1 MLVPLAVL
9 GLALSAGC
17 GDKDAGTGA
26 AGPAGAAGPTGAA
39 AHSDADVEQV
49 RYENLVADCMKKQGF
64 RYAPRPPLPMGDDD
78 QGRFTG
84 PASVLEPAD
93 EVREFRQKYGFG
105 VFARLVYPNDP
116 AVAVPDIDPAKNPN
130 NAIRDGLDPARRKAY
145 DLALQGAADVQTDED
160 KARKK
165 ADSGPQGCSGEASE
179 QVYGPATRDEA
190 DSKAAERAYAA
201 FQTDPDA
208 VAAAQKYA
216 DCLRGRGYRVR
227 SARPGEVESSMS
239 EAAMDGNLPAEG
251 PDGGKVPTG
260 GAATAAVAGAAP
272 VEPEVA
278 RAGLER
284 EIKAALA
291 DLDCRTGYAALVRA
305 KHAKTITAGRGQG

>member
-17 GDKDAGTGA
+17 GDEDPGTGA
-26 AGPAGAAGPTGAA
+26 AGPAGAADPTGAA
-39 AHSDADVEQV
+39 APGEADAQQLRV
-49 RYENLVADCMKKQGF
+49 ENLVADCMKKQGF
-64 RYAPRPPLPMGDDD
+64 RYVPRPLPMASDD

-93 EVREFRQKYGFG
+93 EVRRFRQKYGFG
-105 VFARLVYPNDP
+105 VFSRLVYPNDP
-116 AVAVPDIDPAKNPN
+116 AVAAPRIDPADNPN
-130 NAIRDGLDPARRKAY
+130 NAIREGLDPARRKAY
-145 DLALQGAADVQTDED
+145 DLALQGADDVRTDED
-160 KARKK
+160 KAKKK
-165 ADSGPQGCSGEASE
+165 ADSGPQGCYGTASE

-190 DSKAAERAYAA
+190 ASKAAERAYAA
-201 FQTDPDA
+201 FQTDPET
-208 VAAAQKYA
+208 VAAAQQYA
-216 DCLRGRGYRVR
+216 DCLRGRGYPVT

-239 EAAMDGNLPAEG
+239 VAAMDGKLPAEG
-251 PDGGKVPTG
+251 PDGAKVPTG

-291 DLDCRTGYAALVRA
+291 DLDCRTGYATLVRA
-305 KHAKTITAGRGQG
+305 KHAKTITAGRGQD